1 MVTEYLDRR
10 VEPARRL
17 SRFLIFALAAILALS
32 ALTARLF
39 YLQIA
44 NGVEFSALAEQNRTA
59 LQSVPAPR
67 GLIFDRKGRP
77 LVTNAAMYSVKVR
90 AADIPEDRRD
100 EVVERLAALLNTD
113 VTEINTAIDTNPGSR
128 FDLVRIAENVNES
141 TARDHRGV
149 PIGAPRRRGGCRGGP
164 PVPGRAARVA
174 DPRVHG
180 PDLARA
186 VRGHARGGLP
196 SRRLDRQ
203 GRGRGDVRN
212 GPSRRVRDRIGRP
225 ERLRPPRRRAPDG
238 PQRSPGKLVDAHHR
252 HSRAETCGARPEVG
266 HEVGG
271 HDAGRGDRDEPA
283 DG

>member
-1 MVTEYLDRR
+1 MVTEYLDRG

-17 SRFLIFALAAILALS
+17 SRFLVFALAAILALS

-39 YLQIA
+39 YLQIT
-44 NGVEFSALAEQNRTA
+44 NGVEYSALAEQNRTT

-141 TARDHRGV
+141 TAGIIAESRSELPGV
-149 PIGAPRRRGGCRGGP
+149 E
-164 PVPGRAARVA
+164 VA
-174 DPRVHG
+174 VE
-180 PDLARA
+180 A
-186 VRGHARGGLP
+186 VR
-196 SRRLDRQ
+196 
-203 GRGRGDVRN
+203 
-212 GPSRRVRDRIGRP
+212 
-225 ERLRPPRRRAPDG
+225 
-238 PQRSPGKLVDAHHR
+238 
-252 HSRAETCGARPEVG
+252 
-266 HEVGG
+266 
-271 HDAGRGDRDEPA
+271 
-283 DG
+283 